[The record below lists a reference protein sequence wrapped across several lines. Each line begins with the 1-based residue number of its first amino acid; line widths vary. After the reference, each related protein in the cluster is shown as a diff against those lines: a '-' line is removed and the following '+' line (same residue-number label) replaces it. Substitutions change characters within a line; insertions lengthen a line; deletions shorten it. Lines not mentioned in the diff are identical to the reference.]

1 MTLTVWLRR
10 PGLIR
15 LLVRQEAPVCRVWGT
30 LLRDGERGL
39 NRLRFRGR
47 IRGEP
52 LPPGTYR
59 IRAEAIRGGD
69 EHRLGAVTVAISRR
83 SREVERVR
91 SQRSECDSPIT
102 AVTDEEAAAANARL
116 RAQPAEPQESGGDDA
131 EVAAATAEKP
141 SATPAPD
148 KLPVVDDDA
157 SVVGSIPNPF
167 REAPGWLQ
175 PLMLAMLVLA
185 VILLQLAVLPARM
198 IPSSDAAL
206 FVSRRRPAFLG
217 AGAGLL
223 GALAVVALTL

>member
-1 MTLTVWLRR
+1 VTLTVWLTR
-10 PGLIR
+10 PALIR

-30 LLRDGERGL
+30 LVRDGDRGL

-47 IRGEP
+47 IRGKL

-69 EHRLGAVTVAISRR
+69 EDSLGAVTVGIAPR
-83 SREVERVR
+83 SRKVEKVR
-91 SQRSECDSPIT
+91 APRSTCDSPI
-102 AVTDEEAAAANARL
+102 AEVTDEEADAANSRL
-116 RAQPAEPQESGGDDA
+116 RTGPPEPQGSGNDDP

-141 SATPAPD
+141 SAGAAAEKVPLA
-148 KLPVVDDDA
+148 DDDA

-175 PLMLAMLVLA
+175 PLMLVMLVIA
-185 VILLQLAVLPARM
+185 IVLLQLGVLPARL

-206 FVSRRRPAFLG
+206 FVARRRPAFLG

-223 GALAVVALTL
+223 GALGVAVLTI